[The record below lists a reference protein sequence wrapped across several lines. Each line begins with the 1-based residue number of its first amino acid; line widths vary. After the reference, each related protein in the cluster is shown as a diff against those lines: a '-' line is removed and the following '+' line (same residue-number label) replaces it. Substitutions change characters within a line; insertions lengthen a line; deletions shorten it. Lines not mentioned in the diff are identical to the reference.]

1 MMSFAAFAEAVQL
14 ALNHLHDP
22 CFQPDGAWLA
32 LLLPSATLP
41 GAWQRLLHQTI
52 AALQPTDSP
61 GSPRPEATR
70 AQRLHQVLTY
80 RYGQQLTQEE
90 AAARLN
96 ITARH
101 LRREQSQAVQAVAQ
115 ILWQQVGAA
124 SLPAITETL
133 PTGGAPTE
141 SDWATQLHA
150 ELTALQRHS
159 PAGSAAV
166 GEVLQSVVALLQPVM
181 QAAGIYL
188 RVDNGGAGIFTAMH
202 PIGLRQLLVRCLTE
216 WSRQDA
222 PGVIVGEVCAT
233 ANGALLRLTGAP
245 AALAHLATDRLV
257 QELLTPAGGSL
268 HLQQSGQ
275 STILTLNLPAA
286 PTRRVLVVDD
296 NEDLLH
302 FYRRYLSDTHYEI
315 TALGDGNRIFEAVA
329 QVQPDVIVLDVM
341 LPDLDGWQLLTNLR
355 HHPASHAIPIIVCS
369 VIQEEA
375 LALALGATS
384 YLAKP
389 VRRGALIAAL
399 NAVSHP
405 RHAAAAAAVV

>member
-1 MMSFAAFAEAVQL
+1 MMSFAAFVEAVQL

-22 CFQPDGAWLA
+22 RFQPDGAWLA
-32 LLLPSATLP
+32 RLPPSATLP
-41 GAWQRLLHQTI
+41 GAWQRLLCQTI
-52 AALQPTDSP
+52 AALQPALSP
-61 GSPRPEATR
+61 GSPLPESTR
-70 AQRLHQVLTY
+70 AQRLQQVLTY
-80 RYGQQLTQEE
+80 RYVQQLTQEE

-115 ILWQQVGAA
+115 ILWQQVA
-124 SLPAITETL
+124 SVPLPAIAETL
-133 PTGGAPTE
+133 PTGGA
-141 SDWATQLHA
+141 SADNDWTTQLHA

-181 QAAGIYL
+181 QAAGIHL

-216 WSRQDA
+216 WSRHSA

-233 ANGALLRLTGAP
+233 TNGALLRLTGAP
-245 AALAHLATDRLV
+245 AALAHLAADRLV
-257 QELLTPAGGSL
+257 QELLTPAGTL
-268 HLQQSGQ
+268 HLQQSGEA
-275 STILTLNLPAA
+275 TILTLNLPAA

-315 TALGDGNRIFEAVA
+315 TALGDGNRIFETVA

-389 VRRGALIAAL
+389 VRRAALLAAL

-405 RHAAAAAAVV
+405 PHAAIAASVG